1 MLGGCS
7 AGGALG
13 LELKGVATE
22 GGKYSPNRRCFH
34 FNSVHWHFDSY
45 MYDIKVVYIRSW

>member
-22 GGKYSPNRRCFH
+22 GGKYSPNRRCSH